1 MACMYSSTSKLT
13 HMSRHSAT
21 CLNGTNVPVRLGVP
35 QVIQVLSCTIDT
47 VNLYGLG
54 VTRTC
59 EGKNYL
65 LWKPRVRFEVLS
77 RLPREV
83 IFPRH
88 IVSWEALRLKDHRG
102 LHHTNNSISREILLI
117 SQKIS
122 VVSWNWTKGPLA
134 SAVSFEEMW

>member
-1 MACMYSSTSKLT
+1 MACMYPSTSKLT

-83 IFPRH
+83 IFPKAH
-88 IVSWEALRLKDHRG
+88 CILGSLK
-102 LHHTNNSISREILLI
+102 I
-117 SQKIS
+117 
-122 VVSWNWTKGPLA
+122 KGP
-134 SAVSFEEMW
+134 